1 MKQPGEELQ
10 ETLTELDDRA
20 VVDYLIK
27 NPEFFIRNARAVEAI
42 RVPHPVRGTVY
53 RQSIMKNVFKALTVL
68 LTLFSLT
75 GCGLKGPLYFPPA
88 DKNAPPPTK
97 PVETQTQSTV
107 PDKNDR
113 ATGDG
118 PSQVNY

>member
-1 MKQPGEELQ
+1 
-10 ETLTELDDRA
+10 
-20 VVDYLIK
+20 
-27 NPEFFIRNARAVEAI
+27 
-42 RVPHPVRGTVY
+42 
-53 RQSIMKNVFKALTVL
+53 
-68 LTLFSLT
+68 
-75 GCGLKGPLYFPPA
+75 LYFPPA

>member
-1 MKQPGEELQ
+1 LAESLLQ
-10 ETLTELDDRA
+10 
-20 VVDYLIK
+20 
-27 NPEFFIRNARAVEAI
+27 
-42 RVPHPVRGTVY
+42 
-53 RQSIMKNVFKALTVL
+53 
-68 LTLFSLT
+68 
-75 GCGLKGPLYFPPA
+75 
-88 DKNAPPPTK
+88 PPPTK

>member
-1 MKQPGEELQ
+1 M
-10 ETLTELDDRA
+10 
-20 VVDYLIK
+20 
-27 NPEFFIRNARAVEAI
+27 
-42 RVPHPVRGTVY
+42 
-53 RQSIMKNVFKALTVL
+53 FKALTVL

-118 PSQVNY
+118 PSGELLKSQFLYPRDWSK

>member
-1 MKQPGEELQ
+1 
-10 ETLTELDDRA
+10 
-20 VVDYLIK
+20 
-27 NPEFFIRNARAVEAI
+27 
-42 RVPHPVRGTVY
+42 
-53 RQSIMKNVFKALTVL
+53 MKNVFKALTVL

-107 PDKNDR
+107 PDKTI
-113 ATGDG
+113 APLAMVHPGELLKSVSV
-118 PSQVNY
+118 PA

>member
-1 MKQPGEELQ
+1 
-10 ETLTELDDRA
+10 
-20 VVDYLIK
+20 
-27 NPEFFIRNARAVEAI
+27 
-42 RVPHPVRGTVY
+42 
-53 RQSIMKNVFKALTVL
+53 MKNVFKALTVL

-113 ATGDG
+113 ATGG
-118 PSQVNY
+118 CRIKTIAPLAMVHPR